1 MTSMRTEIM
10 EQPAALRAT
19 IHALLP
25 RAAETGRLARDTRQV
40 LFIARGTSDN
50 AAVYG
55 SYLIQA
61 CAGRLASLASPSIAT
76 TYRSRLDRSGVLAV
90 ALSQSG
96 RTDEI
101 VETLAWAGDCG
112 ARTLAITNGAGS
124 PVAATADLAF
134 VTEAGAER
142 AVPATKTFTT
152 QLAALA
158 VLAIGLGADL
168 DAGLL
173 RRVPDEVEA
182 LLAGPIDTDP
192 IVAELQGV
200 QGVVVSGR
208 GLAYSAALEL
218 ALKLK
223 EACYLHAM
231 GLSYADLLHGPIA
244 VVDAR
249 TPAIVLAA
257 STGPTLAGTVELA
270 RRVTGAG
277 ARAYAIGGDDC
288 LAAVCSRLLPGPD
301 LPEWLA
307 PMGLIVPGQLLTE
320 ALARRRGLVGIAAE
334 PVDRELGGLH
344 HARRDFDD
352 PDRLPA
358 HLQPQRRGQRV
369 RPVLGGHVAAA
380 ALVGDESRGGGH
392 DHDRPVATG
401 DQHGQQRLGD
411 VQRAEHVDLVHGPPV
426 IGAAVGDLV
435 GARRAA
441 GVGDQDVAAVQR
453 AGQRVDSGPVGNVEP
468 PGFGFAA
475 VGADPRRHPLDPV
488 GTPGRRN
495 DVVTGARQPD
505 RRGRPDAAAGAGHY
519 RYAMHVVILP
529 AATAAA
535 TSAAVASGRA
545 TQGSAPA
552 PALCRVMP
560 PAAEPA
566 AM

>member
-19 IHALLP
+19 IDALLP
-25 RAAETGRLARDTRQV
+25 RAAEAGKLAAGTRQL

-55 SYLIQA
+55 TYLIQA
-61 CAGRLASLASPSIAT
+61 YAGRLATLASPSIAT
-76 TYRSRLDRSGVLAV
+76 TYRSRLDLSGVLAV

-101 VETLAWAGDCG
+101 VETLTWAGDCG

-124 PVAATADLAF
+124 PLAEVADVAF

-152 QLAALA
+152 QLAAQA

-173 RRVPDEVEA
+173 RRVPDQIEA
-182 LLAGPIDTDP
+182 LLAGQLELEP

-257 STGPTLAGTVELA
+257 STGPTLAGTIDLV
-270 RRVTGAG
+270 RRVTSAG
-277 ARAYAIGGDDC
+277 ARAYAIGGDDS
-288 LAAVCSRLLPGPD
+288 LAAASSRALPGPD

-320 ALARRRGLVGIAAE
+320 ALARQLGIDPDHPRGLSKI
-334 PVDRELGGLH
+334 
-344 HARRDFDD
+344 
-352 PDRLPA
+352 
-358 HLQPQRRGQRV
+358 
-369 RPVLGGHVAAA
+369 
-380 ALVGDESRGGGH
+380 
-392 DHDRPVATG
+392 
-401 DQHGQQRLGD
+401 
-411 VQRAEHVDLVHGPPV
+411 
-426 IGAAVGDLV
+426 
-435 GARRAA
+435 
-441 GVGDQDVAAVQR
+441 
-453 AGQRVDSGPVGNVEP
+453 
-468 PGFGFAA
+468 
-475 VGADPRRHPLDPV
+475 
-488 GTPGRRN
+488 
-495 DVVTGARQPD
+495 
-505 RRGRPDAAAGAGHY
+505 
-519 RYAMHVVILP
+519 
-529 AATAAA
+529 
-535 TSAAVASGRA
+535 
-545 TQGSAPA
+545 TQTD
-552 PALCRVMP
+552 
-560 PAAEPA
+560 
-566 AM
+566 